1 MPEEWFFEGEK
12 TERMK
17 IYYREKSGG
26 IEILRCYGIE
36 NRVEIPEMIDGKMV
50 ISAAPY
56 AFSSHM
62 DENEEL
68 KNVSVWEME
77 DGFGFDREEHVLAG
91 NEVEEIV
98 FPDSLREIGRYI
110 FYGCGSLKKLEF
122 SDSLM
127 QIGCGAFTGCHALD
141 KLTVHMKQGKKSGVK
156 EILGEMWQR
165 IDVTFLY
172 ENKNAQTVSE
182 ERLTGDIFEIG
193 NVRRADNKCEARL
206 VFPEHY
212 DEAVENTPAR
222 ILYTEYHGSGSN
234 YRQCFYNKELNY
246 QEYDKL
252 FEMAVV
258 MDKLEV
264 LVDMSFGR
272 LEFPYELAEKAG
284 EEYRGYISRNLSEI
298 AVYLVKREDMH
309 RLEVM
314 AAQKLWT
321 LEGIDA
327 ALDCASQRKE
337 TEISAFLM
345 NERADLVDKSAGDEA
360 WNVDNLKNFRE
371 ADMTVL
377 KKTEQSHIAEKPLN
391 VGRKKRFEL

>member
-1 MPEEWFFEGEK
+1 
-12 TERMK
+12 MK
-17 IYYREKSGG
+17 IYYREKSDG

-36 NRVEIPEMIDGKMV
+36 SRVEIPEMIEGKIV
-50 ISAAPY
+50 LSAAPY

-68 KNVSVWEME
+68 KNASVWEVE
-77 DGFGFDREEHVLAG
+77 AGFGFGREERVLAG

-98 FPDSLREIGRYI
+98 FPDSLWEIGRYI
-110 FYGCGSLKKLEF
+110 FYGCGNLKRLEF

-127 QIGCGAFTGCHALD
+127 QIGCGAFTGCHALE
-141 KLTVHMKQGKKSGVK
+141 KLTVHMKQGKKSGVR
-156 EILGEMWQR
+156 EMLGEMWQR
-165 IDVTFLY
+165 LDVTFLY
-172 ENKNAQTVSE
+172 GNK
-182 ERLTGDIFEIG
+182 
-193 NVRRADNKCEARL
+193 EARL

-252 FEMAVV
+252 FELAVV

-272 LEFPYELAEKAG
+272 LEFPYELTEKAR
-284 EEYRGYISRNLSEI
+284 EAYREYISKNLSEI
-298 AVYLVKREDMH
+298 AVYLVKQEDIR
-309 RLEVM
+309 RLEVIS
-314 AAQKLWT
+314 AQKLWT
-321 LEGIDA
+321 LEGLDT

-337 TEISAFLM
+337 TEVSAFLM
-345 NERADLVDKSAGDEA
+345 NERADLVDMS
-360 WNVDNLKNFRE
+360 
-371 ADMTVL
+371 VL
-377 KKTEQSHIAEKPLN
+377 EKAAHSSPAEKPLRM
-391 VGRKKRFEL
+391 RKKRFEL

>member
-1 MPEEWFFEGEK
+1 
-12 TERMK
+12 MK

-26 IEILRCYGIE
+26 IEILRCFGIE
-36 NRVEIPEMIDGKMV
+36 SRVEIPEMIDEKMV

-62 DENEEL
+62 DEDEEL
-68 KNVSVWEME
+68 KNAMIWEAE
-77 DGFGFDREEHVLAG
+77 DGFGFGREERVLAG
-91 NEVEEIV
+91 NEVEEIR

-110 FYGCGSLKKLEF
+110 FYGCGNLKKLEF

-127 QIGCGAFTGCHALD
+127 QIGCGAFTGCHALE
-141 KLTVHMKQGKKSGVK
+141 KLTVHMRQGKKSGVK

-172 ENKNAQTVSE
+172 ENKNEQAESE
-182 ERLTGDIFEIG
+182 ERLAEDLFKVG
-193 NVRRADNKCEARL
+193 NVHRTDSKCEARL

-272 LEFPYELAEKAG
+272 LEFPYELTEKAR
-284 EEYRGYISRNLSEI
+284 EEYRGYISKNLSEI
-298 AVYLVKREDMH
+298 AVYLVKQEDMH
-309 RLEVM
+309 RLEVIS
-314 AAQKLWT
+314 AQELWT
-321 LEGIDA
+321 LKGIDA
-327 ALDCASQRKE
+327 ALDSASQRKE

-345 NERADLVDKSAGDEA
+345 NERADLVDKSAGNEQVD
-360 WNVDNLKNFRE
+360 VDNPENYQGM
-371 ADMTVL
+371 DVTVQ
-377 KKTEQSHIAEKPLN
+377 KKDEQSHTVEQQLN
-391 VGRKKRFEL
+391 VRRKKRFEL